1 MFLNPTRPIFYGDKL
16 MKPNPKLNY
25 FVENKICNTKDTPY
39 ILLEEGDKEK
49 VQTLIKKTASNKADR
64 DRFLERIDEKVYG
77 FNQYPF
83 YFLEQLINSLIYGKR
98 ETGRHKV
105 WKLKY
110 QLFHNFDELHKVHQ
124 LQKYVDDYHNSLENI
139 EEELKELTELL
150 KQKEEN

>member
-1 MFLNPTRPIFYGDKL
+1 MKL
-16 MKPNPKLNY
+16 NPKLNY
-25 FVENKICNTKDTPY
+25 FVENKIRNTNDNPY
-39 ILLEEGDKEK
+39 LLWEEGDKEK

-83 YFLEQLINSLIYGKR
+83 YFLEQLTHSLIYGKR

-110 QLFHNFDELHKVHQ
+110 QLFPNFDELQKVHQ